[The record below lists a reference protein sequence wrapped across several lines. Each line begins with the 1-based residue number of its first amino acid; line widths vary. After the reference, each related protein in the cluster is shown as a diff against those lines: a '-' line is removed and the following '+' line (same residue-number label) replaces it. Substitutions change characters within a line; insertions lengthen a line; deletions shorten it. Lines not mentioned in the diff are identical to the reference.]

1 MSVSSFLSKVVPM
14 FQKYGTKY
22 NFRIISFAIAQA
34 CYESGYGTSAA
45 AKKYNNILGIGPH
58 EHYTSWDACV
68 NAYYTDT
75 ELGKMAEAKNAT
87 TIDAYYS
94 AFLSSKYCA
103 DPDRSYYNSIK
114 SIIREND
121 LTKYDNKNGSRAST
135 NNKIAWDYLVGQKG
149 WSKTA
154 AAACIG
160 CWLAENGYTYGATY
174 NNVVPPYPKGT
185 KNPYKYL
192 NKELFPA
199 EIEGY
204 FSSNFP
210 GNDVIMKNPPQSL
223 KEYTYNYHPNG
234 MSYDGYCGIGLG
246 SWTYIYGAGA
256 LLQYAK
262 QYNKPWDD
270 LLLQLD
276 FAIYWYNSPSVKAI
290 DGKTHV
296 LDANRPTMYAK
307 HTTKF
312 ANVAAATKWFIYYEN
327 PSWYYSGYAPSE
339 YTAEAEKVYKEFK
352 DSEIG
357 DIVES
362 TTSEIAGT
370 VSDPNAVVNAEAI
383 NALIVSIDPT
393 VKPKDID
400 YKKMTSNHVSGVM
413 FKAGAFFDAE
423 HNIYVYSRN
432 ANLDAQVRSA
442 IVAGVRFGLFF
453 DVRAKTVNEAKQE
466 CEQLYYIVSKYPPAL
481 GLWLRLKF
489 AETNK
494 KKNNK
499 IMDYYV
505 EEMSRWGLAF
515 GSGIYCTKKELEK
528 IDWNKYQDNFYL
540 WYVNRFTSES
550 ELTQLTKVLSPEFF
564 VI

>member
-1 MSVSSFLSKVVPM
+1 MSISSFLSKVVPM
-14 FQKYGTKY
+14 FQKYGKKY
-22 NFRIISFAIAQA
+22 NFHILSFAIAQA
-34 CYESGYGTSAA
+34 CDESGYGTSAA

-68 NAYYTDT
+68 KAYYTDT

-223 KEYTYNYHPNG
+223 KEYTYNYRPNG

-276 FAIYWYNSPSVKAI
+276 FAIYWYSSPSVKAI
-290 DGKTHV
+290 DGKTYG

-327 PSWYYSGYAPSE
+327 PSWYYSGYVPSE

-352 DSEIG
+352 DAEIG

-362 TTSEIAGT
+362 TTSESVGT

-383 NALIVSIDPT
+383 NALIVAIDPT

-400 YKKMTSNHVSGVM
+400 YEKMTSNHVSGVM

-481 GLWLRLKF
+481 GLWLHLKF

-505 EEMSRWGLAF
+505 EEMSRWGLGF